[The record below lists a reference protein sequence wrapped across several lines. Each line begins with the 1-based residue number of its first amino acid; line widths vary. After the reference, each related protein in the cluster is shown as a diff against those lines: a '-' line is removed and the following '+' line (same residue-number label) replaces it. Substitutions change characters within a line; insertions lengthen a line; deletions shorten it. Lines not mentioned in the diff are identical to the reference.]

1 MKANKPVPMGIR
13 VPPEMAEWLKEQAEK
28 NRRSVSGQAV
38 WAISQYR
45 AQQPPQP
52 QGAQA

>member
-1 MKANKPVPMGIR
+1 MKSSKAVPMGIR
-13 VPPEMAEWLKEQAEK
+13 VPPEIAAWLKEQAEQ

-52 QGAQA
+52 QGAQQ